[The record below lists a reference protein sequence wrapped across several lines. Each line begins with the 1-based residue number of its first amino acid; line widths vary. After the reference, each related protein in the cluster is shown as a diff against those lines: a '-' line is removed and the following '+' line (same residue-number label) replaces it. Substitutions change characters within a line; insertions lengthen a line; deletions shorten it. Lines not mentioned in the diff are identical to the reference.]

1 MAGRVFAGMP
11 RVFGAALGQSVT
23 YTPVTGD
30 PATVNGVFSAD
41 YYAAMEDGS
50 LQAESSKPAVSLS
63 QSDCPNA
70 AEGDQFSI
78 SGTDYV
84 AAAPPQP
91 DSFGMVMF
99 ILHEVTS

>member
-41 YYAAMEDGS
+41 YYAAMDDGAV
-50 LQAESSKPAVSLS
+50 QVESAKPAISLARA
-63 QSDCPNA
+63 DCPNA
-70 AEGDQFSI
+70 AENDQFSI
-78 SGTDYV
+78 DGTTYIT
-84 AAAPPQP
+84 ASPPQP
-91 DSFGMVMF
+91 DSFGMVVF
-99 ILHEVTS
+99 ILHEVMS